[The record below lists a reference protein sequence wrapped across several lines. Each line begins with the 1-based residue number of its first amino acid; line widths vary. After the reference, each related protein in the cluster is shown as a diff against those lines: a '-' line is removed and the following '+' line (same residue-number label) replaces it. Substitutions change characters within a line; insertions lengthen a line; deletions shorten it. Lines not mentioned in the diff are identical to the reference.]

1 MVFLAEEGIL
11 LHVVVP
17 AILFVTSVYSGSVWP
32 SGWYGLP
39 QPKTGCPSSSEWGRG
54 WWYEDRRLNCQSTAR
69 VPQYSHLIGT
79 FNQAITKRYFCIK
92 KKDNGQDNPWPN
104 GQYCIYK
111 GLLRTCPPGF
121 VQGSI
126 GWKNKDAP
134 NDNHH
139 SGMVPSGVFSTST
152 RINYCCKVDGSKE
165 NSISLPVNRPFLL
178 LAYNSSECQSVKW
191 ARTTQEYLRFSVQEK
206 MTFRGFHPFVD
217 DNYALRYC
225 YYENSNKTLTA
236 SQGTISRYLNQT
248 SVHKER
254 HTAWCIKPYPP
265 LSFQFLFVRFTRFTF
280 HASNINNYLEVLDG
294 CNESAPSLGRFS
306 STQSPLGRSI
316 KSSTNQVFVILQFG
330 DRNGTYD
337 FEFDYHI
344 IPKVTTAAT
353 TLPLT
358 SSSPYALPSSITSQP
373 YTSSDNVTSPP
384 TTTPKYLRYHDNN
397 EKRKLVLSITLPIVG
412 LVVVLLVLSVWLIR
426 GRRRRRRYSRME
438 VSVYESEHELEDD
451 MDGYFE
457 EIQLSTNCSLL
468 QLTGQ
473 QEPGTISNQ
482 ASNESLTSEQE
493 LFIRHQHHDPETESR
508 YMDPSTSTSETN
520 QYELDPAPFLPYY
533 VLDNDLLANDIK
545 ETEL

>member
-54 WWYEDRRLNCQSTAR
+54 WWHEERRLNNQSTAR
-69 VPQYSHLIGT
+69 VPQYSHLIGI

-104 GQYCIYK
+104 GQYCIYQ

-225 YYENSNKTLTA
+225 YYQNSNKTLTT

-248 SVHKER
+248 SVHQER
-254 HTAWCIKPYPP
+254 HTAWCIKPYSP
-265 LSFQFLFVRFTRFTF
+265 LPFQFLVVRFTRFTF
-280 HASNINNYLEVLDG
+280 HASNINSYLEVLDG
-294 CNESAPSLGRFS
+294 CKESAPSLGRFS
-306 STQSPLGRSI
+306 STQSPLGRNI
-316 KSSTNQVFVILQFG
+316 TSSTNQVFVVLQFG

-337 FEFDYHI
+337 FEFNYHM

-353 TLPLT
+353 TLPLSSVTSASLTVSSTAEIKTTSHPPTPVTTTEIT
-358 SSSPYALPSSITSQP
+358 SSSPYTSSSKVTSIPTNNPGTHLHHHGNIMLLLYTLLPTGGLVLVLALMIGVMMVRRRRKRITYSRLTSLSIDEIVPESNDTSCAVTSDKQVDTDTSTRLKLMDTTER
-373 YTSSDNVTSPP
+373 TSSDS
-384 TTTPKYLRYHDNN
+384 DD
-397 EKRKLVLSITLPIVG
+397 EM
-412 LVVVLLVLSVWLIR
+412 IR
-426 GRRRRRRYSRME
+426 
-438 VSVYESEHELEDD
+438 
-451 MDGYFE
+451 
-457 EIQLSTNCSLL
+457 
-468 QLTGQ
+468 
-473 QEPGTISNQ
+473 
-482 ASNESLTSEQE
+482 
-493 LFIRHQHHDPETESR
+493 
-508 YMDPSTSTSETN
+508 
-520 QYELDPAPFLPYY
+520 LDRNPAGFP
-533 VLDNDLLANDIK
+533 N
-545 ETEL
+545 TELQNVKTY